1 MKTIKCKL
9 IVYFA
14 EPFWVGVFER
24 ICDGKLSVAK
34 VTFGAEPKDYD
45 IQEFIVKSN
54 DYLKK
59 SPVYGHFRK
68 TAA

>member
-1 MKTIKCKL
+1 MTKNYREYIGRLAQNGETGRGSIFINRL
-9 IVYFA
+9 GI
-14 EPFWVGVFER
+14 
-24 ICDGKLSVAK
+24 
-34 VTFGAEPKDYD
+34 
-45 IQEFIVKSN
+45 IQFITKSN

>member
-1 MKTIKCKL
+1 MQIQKSDRAL
-9 IVYFA
+9 ISELYN
-14 EPFWVGVFER
+14 ETNPYK
-24 ICDGKLSVAK
+24 ICDIFDS
-34 VTFGAEPKDYD
+34 
-45 IQEFIVKSN
+45 KSN